1 MVSLAVQFTFYSE
14 GSRDTNMKDLSLED
28 FRQLS
33 SDKRAMEL
41 FKLLTENNK
50 LLRESP
56 SQSNSNA
63 SAQSHMKKMHNGY
76 SPKVSRR
83 NINLSK
89 KLSSSSEQHKNTSL
103 GNNVWKSALNLN
115 SDLHDPWKNLFKSL
129 YGDDYFD
136 RMRSLAKSKSETAII
151 NVGGERHEV
160 TFQTLAKLPQTRLA
174 KLRGAK
180 TQAELN
186 MLCDRCRG
194 QSGS

>member
-1 MVSLAVQFTFYSE
+1 
-14 GSRDTNMKDLSLED
+14 MKDLSLED
-28 FRQLS
+28 FRKLS

-41 FKLLTENNK
+41 FKLLMENNK

-56 SQSNSNA
+56 SESNSNA
-63 SAQSHMKKMHNGY
+63 SAQSHVKKNHSGY

-83 NINLSK
+83 DNSIFK
-89 KLSSSSEQHKNTSL
+89 KLSSSTEHKNTL
-103 GNNVWKSALNLN
+103 GNNVWKNALNLN
-115 SDLHDPWKNLFKSL
+115 SDLHDPWINLFKSL

-186 MLCDRCRG
+186 MLCDRWV
-194 QSGS
+194 SAGSSED

>member
-1 MVSLAVQFTFYSE
+1 
-14 GSRDTNMKDLSLED
+14 MKDLSLED

-50 LLRESP
+50 LLRESQ
-56 SQSNSNA
+56 SESNSNA
-63 SAQSHMKKMHNGY
+63 SAPSHMKKTHNGY

-83 NINLSK
+83 NNNLSK
-89 KLSSSSEQHKNTSL
+89 MLSSSSEQHKNITQ
-103 GNNVWKSALNLN
+103 GNNVWKNALNLN

-186 MLCDRCRG
+186 MLCDRWGKEGRG
-194 QSGS
+194 G

>member
-1 MVSLAVQFTFYSE
+1 
-14 GSRDTNMKDLSLED
+14 MKEVTLEE
-28 FRQLS
+28 FRKLS

-41 FKLLTENNK
+41 FKLLMDNNR

-56 SQSNSNA
+56 SESNSNT
-63 SAQSHMKKMHNGY
+63 SAQSHVKKIHSGY

-83 NINLSK
+83 VSNLLK
-89 KLSSSSEQHKNTSL
+89 KLGSSHEHHKNTL
-103 GNNVWKSALNLN
+103 GNNVWKNALNLN
-115 SDLHDPWKNLFKSL
+115 SDLQDPWINLFKSL

-136 RMRSLAKSKSETAII
+136 RIRSLAKSKSETAII

-186 MLCDRCRG
+186 MLCDR
-194 QSGS
+194 